1 MFSKTQL
8 EEIYKLFPH
17 ESIDDEIIRCENC
30 FIRDC
35 LDIEYFPEDI
45 EIDEDI
51 QFYSKDGKL
60 VCGYCLENDP
70 HETIIIRELLT
81 EIYKFYGIEKL
92 KIMIEVIDPT
102 ERVKNIYDKILIQ
115 VLDKPECVEE
125 LLQNGADTDMNF
137 GDISGNSNYTLL
149 GWCLS
154 LQNNYRESAIIL
166 METSKN
172 KLIFRNKNY
181 FGQNIFGSL
190 VSGMLRDS
198 VGYRYV
204 YKELLLLIISKG
216 AYPQLESMNEMGI
229 SGIQYE
235 DRPHN
240 RNVIDWL
247 IELEVSFD
255 LEKCVKPSCSRENCS
270 EEKCGVKLLLK
281 NTRLGRYLLNI
292 K

>member
-1 MFSKTQL
+1 MFSVTQL

-17 ESIDDEIIRCENC
+17 ESIDDEIVRCENC
-30 FIRDC
+30 FIR
-35 LDIEYFPEDI
+35 YFSEDEDI
-45 EIDEDI
+45 EIQI
-51 QFYSKDGKL
+51 YSEKL
-60 VCGYCLENDP
+60 VCGFCEENNP

-92 KIMIEVIDPT
+92 KSMIEVIDPT
-102 ERVKNIYDKILIQ
+102 KKVKKIYDKILIQ

-125 LLQNGADTDMNF
+125 LLQNGADTNMNF

-166 METSKN
+166 MESSKN

-198 VGYRYV
+198 SGYSV

-247 IELEVSFD
+247 LELEVSFD
-255 LEKCVKPSCSRENCS
+255 LEKCVKPTCSRENCS
-270 EEKCGVKLLLK
+270 GEKCGVKLLLK
-281 NTRLGRYLLNI
+281 NTRLGRYLYLLSI